1 MVSTYCLVSDRWYS
15 FALQADSRSAL
26 GTRCNG
32 IDDIS
37 VHRPDTDIPAQCCNT
52 KGNRSIGKYIHV
64 LTFKRIAS
72 GNKNFYQ
79 KISSRTSVS
88 SRFSVTSDTNRLSI
102 INSSRVALRYFVLS
116 FEIYPV
122 PGNPKGHFCAET
134 PYRYRNNADGLTYC
148 IMPNKAAGNM
158 PLLLP
163 FVPVSVDFGPAEL
176 SNSMMIY
183 CGG

>member
-79 KISSRTSVS
+79 KISSWSAVYTW
-88 SRFSVTSDTNRLSI
+88 FTFFTDAHALTI
-102 INSSRVALRYFVLS
+102 INT
-116 FEIYPV
+116 
-122 PGNPKGHFCAET
+122 C
-134 PYRYRNNADGLTYC
+134 RNGY
-148 IMPNKAAGNM
+148 GY
-158 PLLLP
+158 LLLAGYIACSAAIRT
-163 FVPVSVDFGPAEL
+163 FFLNNLTSSLAIRTGLYILYRSKE
-176 SNSMMIY
+176 
-183 CGG
+183 